1 MPKIQKFID
10 GIIELK
16 AGMVPRDADLI
27 ILPRSLKKIHPGAI
41 LLDDPASTRIEFEG
55 TYEEA
60 ERLMIDDYNDVLCIH
75 CADGRILINKL

>member
-1 MPKIQKFID
+1 MPKIKRFTD

-16 AGMVPRDADLI
+16 AEMVPKDTDLI
-27 ILPRSLKKIHPGAI
+27 ILPRSLRKINPASI

-60 ERLMIDDYNDVLCIH
+60 ERLMIDDYNDILCIY
-75 CADGRILINKL
+75 CSDGRVLVNKL